1 MNPLFVPMLQHL
13 VPLLHRIV
21 PIASALVPFQPG
33 LIGKPVPITQN
44 WMGYISF
51 EL

>member
-1 MNPLFVPMLQHL
+1 MDPLFVPTFKHL
-13 VPLLHRIV
+13 VPSQYRIV
-21 PIASALVPFQPG
+21 RILSALVPFQPG

-51 EL
+51 GL